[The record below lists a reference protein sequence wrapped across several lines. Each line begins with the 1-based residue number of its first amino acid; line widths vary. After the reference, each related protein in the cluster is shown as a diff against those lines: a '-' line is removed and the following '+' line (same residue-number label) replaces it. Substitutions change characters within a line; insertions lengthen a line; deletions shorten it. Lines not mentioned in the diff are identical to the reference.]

1 MQEFSRYFSLNAG
14 MMQRSHGGLD
24 YPAHI
29 TFSKFKYKL
38 QNLITEVRQLRVK
51 EQNTRRDLEILV
63 QKQRNDEAEQQ
74 KKFAALHAEIAAA
87 DKVRSNL
94 ENKVRQRFN
103 LCRENGKEWE

>member
-1 MQEFSRYFSLNAG
+1 
-14 MMQRSHGGLD
+14 
-24 YPAHI
+24 
-29 TFSKFKYKL
+29 
-38 QNLITEVRQLRVK
+38 
-51 EQNTRRDLEILV
+51 LEILV